1 MIALDFAVQTAH
13 VSNQHLLTNADPDRT
28 SSVIGAYMLFHS
40 LGSALGAI
48 STTTTHAAAGWA
60 GSSAL
65 GGLFALGRR

>member
-13 VSNQHLLTNADPDRT
+13 VSNQHLLANANPDRT
-28 SSVIGAYMLFHS
+28 SSVIGAYVLFHS

-48 STTTTHAAAGWA
+48 STTTTYAAGWA